1 MGSPGVSD
9 SKESTCNAGDTSV
22 IPGVERFP
30 REGNGN
36 PLQDSCLENP
46 MDRAS
51 GNLHAPWVSEL
62 HLLPPAHLRLSHSSF
77 SPLRL
82 QSGCPSPST
91 LGPTILSDRF
101 CLLPLLSLPETRCP
115 AAPIFKNI
123 SFLSGVSLAQS
134 QPQIPGAEASPVS
147 LSPPHH
153 SQSPCQRLYQ
163 HLSAA

>member
-1 MGSPGVSD
+1 MELAPLGSPAQLPQCFKPTRLSH
-9 SKESTCNAGDTSV
+9 
-22 IPGVERFP
+22 PH
-30 REGNGN
+30 
-36 PLQDSCLENP
+36 
-46 MDRAS
+46 RAS

-134 QPQIPGAEASPVS
+134 QPRIPGAEASPVS

-153 SQSPCQRLYQ
+153 SQSCWSQSSPGTEDDSQL
-163 HLSAA
+163 